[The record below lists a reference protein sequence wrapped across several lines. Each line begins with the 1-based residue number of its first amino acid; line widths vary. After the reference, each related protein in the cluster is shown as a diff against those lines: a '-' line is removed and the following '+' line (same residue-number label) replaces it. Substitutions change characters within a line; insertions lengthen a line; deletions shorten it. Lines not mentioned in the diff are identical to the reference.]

1 MSGHTPEEIYQER
14 KRYLVVF
21 GVLLVGTLL
30 TVVASW
36 IQFDIVAW
44 TVTLALIIASVKGFF
59 VAGYFM
65 HLTNEKK
72 TVYIVLA
79 ATVFFF
85 VSLMFLTIWAMND
98 APVGTSATTYSN

>member
-14 KRYLVVF
+14 RRYLFVF
-21 GVLLVGTLL
+21 GVLLIGTLL
-30 TVVASW
+30 TVAASW

-72 TVYIVLA
+72 TVYLVMA

-85 VSLMFLTIWAMND
+85 VSLMVLTIWAMND
-98 APVGTSATTYSN
+98 TPVDTTTTYSN

>member
-14 KRYLVVF
+14 RRYLFVF
-21 GVLLVGTLL
+21 GVLLIGTLF
-30 TVVASW
+30 TVAASW

-44 TVTLALIIASVKGFF
+44 TVTLALIIASIKGFF

-72 TVYIVLA
+72 TVYLVMA

-98 APVGTSATTYSN
+98 TPVDTTTTYSN